1 MENAVTKG
9 AKSAEGM
16 EKVPTSVVPGQSID
30 DLGGPTPENYTNSPD
45 GSAKL
50 KDPAAP
56 LKQVKDVV
64 NKGAKSAE
72 GMEKVSADVVPGD
85 NSGGTTDSRSA
96 GSKAESVPASVVPGQ
111 KTTKEEAE
119 AAEDLEV
126 VAEAEISEEEVEV
139 AELDIEEDVTALL
152 SGENLSEEFQSK
164 ARIIFEA
171 AIRNKVAIVKEELQ
185 AQYEEKLV
193 EELTAVRSSLSERVD
208 AYLEYVADEWM
219 AENAIAVEHG
229 LRSEMTESFLSGMH
243 TLFAEHYVSVPEER
257 YDVVESMVERLDE
270 MESKLNEQI
279 ERNVGLNTRLGTVVA
294 EGIFVEVAEGLAET
308 QKDKLSALAESV
320 EFDSETGYREKL
332 ESLKESYFP
341 SRNTTVSTRNSVED
355 LTEEVGT
362 SEAKHTDVS
371 GSMMSYLQALDRV
384 SKQ

>member
-1 MENAVTKG
+1 MELPIV
-9 AKSAEGM
+9 
-16 EKVPTSVVPGQSID
+16 
-30 DLGGPTPENYTNSPD
+30 
-45 GSAKL
+45 
-50 KDPAAP
+50 AP
-56 LKQVKDVV
+56 LVLKLSPSQLQSFLVKR
-64 NKGAKSAE
+64 
-72 GMEKVSADVVPGD
+72 P
-85 NSGGTTDSRSA
+85 R
-96 GSKAESVPASVVPGQ
+96 
-111 KTTKEEAE
+111 KEEAE

-185 AQYEEKLV
+185 SQYEEKLV
-193 EELTAVRSSLSERVD
+193 EELTAVRTSLSERVD